1 VEILELI
8 YDLVVGYVEVG
19 CDFGDLGRE
28 WSPQDHFQPRLIIFF
43 LGLGWVGLG
52 PKDFHR

>member
-1 VEILELI
+1 MLVGVEILELI

-28 WSPQDHFQPRLIIFF
+28 
-43 LGLGWVGLG
+43 
-52 PKDFHR
+52 